1 MITLT
6 TLDILYIVLSIFTT
20 IIGTLLAIV
29 LFRVIKILW
38 PVMELVGYYNQLK
51 EYLAMYAKIPGM
63 IKEKVFEII
72 WNLLNNDKEGNNE
85 DKSDDYED
93 VIEVPEKW
101 KNNKK

>member
-6 TLDILYIVLSIFTT
+6 TLDILYIVLSIFTA

-38 PVMELVGYYNQLK
+38 PVMEMIGYYNQVK

-63 IKEKVFEII
+63 IKEKIFEII
-72 WNLLNNDKEGNNE
+72 WGIWNREEEDEKEE
-85 DKSDDYED
+85 E
-93 VIEVPEKW
+93 VIEV
-101 KNNKK
+101 KKSKKKKKK